1 MKIVDSALVISTRS
15 AEKLEPK
22 ACEKFRKRMPF
33 VDAFLKH
40 LPTFSECKALLLPL
54 RPIFYLTATVL
65 IPYSSLIQYSAPVS
79 PGLFISISTFWSHLC
94 PLFAHRTACPCVVL
108 PLPTAASV
116 ALPAPPIIPTSAST
130 TPAKNPGPAPPI
142 NSPANWASARLFR
155 PTACLHRPTQWRFHQ

>member
-108 PLPTAASV
+108 PLPTAATA

-130 TPAKNPGPAPPI
+130 TPAKNPRPAPPI
-142 NSPANWASARLFR
+142 SSPANWPISSPENTSPPTISA
-155 PTACLHRPTQWRFHQ
+155 PP